1 MVLKS
6 VIETILF
13 AYGEPI
19 SEEKLAKLAK
29 SKKEDIASALEELTR
44 DYEGKGLSLLR
55 KDDKW
60 CLGTNPENAK
70 FVEDLMKSEFG
81 EELSRAASETASII
95 AYKGPITRAD
105 IEYVRGV
112 NSSFI
117 LRSLMMR
124 GLIERIENPKDA
136 RSFLY
141 SISFDFLKHLGLTK
155 IEDLPQ
161 YAEYHKEKMGDL
173 EEVQKAP
180 EKNDVK
186 S

>member
-13 AYGEPI
+13 AYGEPL
-19 SEEKLAKLAK
+19 SEEKLAKLTK
-29 SKKEDIASALEELTR
+29 SKKENVASALEELAH
-44 DYEGKGLSLLR
+44 DYKGRGLSLMR

-81 EELSRAASETASII
+81 EELSRAAVETTAII

-112 NSSFI
+112 NSSFT
-117 LRSLMMR
+117 LRNLMMR

-141 SISFDFLKHLGLTK
+141 RISFEFLKHLGLTK

-161 YAEYHKEKMGDL
+161 YEEYRKEKMGDL
-173 EEVQKAP
+173 DEIQKAA
-180 EKNDVK
+180 
-186 S
+186 